1 MKYYTINEKAARA
14 AKNMNSF
21 SDYVEGSATAE
32 YKSMVDEAY
41 RLGEMMRNDPDL
53 TADEIEK
60 IDYFVDKYAKKLAEN
75 INSRNAIDARV
86 PSVLIAGGG
95 NFPVRAKEKQNAAR
109 NKNHEEYKYIQSI
122 LEKIKIIGTGGIKA
136 SDSAAIEKLEKKIK
150 QLTESQEK
158 MKAVNAYYRKHKT
171 LEGCPGLDS
180 EVIEQLK
187 ASMAS
192 SWRPSPAPFESY
204 TLSNNNANIRRYKSR
219 LESLKKAKEKETT
232 ASTATNESGC
242 EICKVIENTELMR
255 IQLIFDGKPADEVRA
270 ILKSHGFRWAP
281 SQGAW
286 QRNLNENGR
295 YAVKQV
301 LNKLNNKSA

>member
-1 MKYYTINEKAARA
+1 MPQ
-14 AKNMNSF
+14 S
-21 SDYVEGSATAE
+21 
-32 YKSMVDEAY
+32 KS
-41 RLGEMMRNDPDL
+41 L
-53 TADEIEK
+53 K
-60 IDYFVDKYAKKLAEN
+60 
-75 INSRNAIDARV
+75 
-86 PSVLIAGGG
+86 
-95 NFPVRAKEKQNAAR
+95 
-109 NKNHEEYKYIQSI
+109 
-122 LEKIKIIGTGGIKA
+122 
-136 SDSAAIEKLEKKIK
+136 KKI
-150 QLTESQEK
+150 QLLTESQEK

-232 ASTATNESGC
+232 ETVATDAGGAD
-242 EICKVIENTELMR
+242 ICKVVENAELMR

-286 QRNLNENGR
+286 QRNLNANGK

-301 LNKLNNKSA
+301 LNKINSMSA

>member
-1 MKYYTINEKAARA
+1 MKYYTINENA
-14 AKNMNSF
+14 AKRAKEMNSF
-21 SDYVEGSATAE
+21 SDYTPGSATAE

-41 RLGEMMRNDPDL
+41 RLGEMRRNDPDL

-75 INSRNAIDARV
+75 INNRNAIDARV

-109 NKNHEEYKYIQSI
+109 DKNYSEFLYIQNI
-122 LEKIKIIGTGGIKA
+122 LEKIKILGTGGIKA
-136 SDSAAIEKLEKKIK
+136 SDSAAIEKLEKKI
-150 QLTESQEK
+150 QLLTESQEK

-232 ASTATNESGC
+232 ETVATDAGGAD
-242 EICKVIENTELMR
+242 ICKVVENAELMR

-286 QRNLNENGR
+286 QRNLNANGK

-301 LNKLNNKSA
+301 LNKINSMSA